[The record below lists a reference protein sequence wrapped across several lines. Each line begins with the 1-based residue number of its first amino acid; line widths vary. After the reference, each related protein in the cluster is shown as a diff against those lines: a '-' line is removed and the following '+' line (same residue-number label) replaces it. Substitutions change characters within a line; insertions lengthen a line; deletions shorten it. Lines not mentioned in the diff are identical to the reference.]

1 MKKIDVNM
9 KILMTIIV
17 LFALS
22 LSLMA
27 QPNQRQ
33 CQFQQKNPH
42 GIAALDLTDEQKAE
56 MKEIHLAQMKV
67 TQPLMDEVK
76 INKAKINALI
86 NKDNPDMKEI
96 VSLVEANGKIMT
108 QIQVKGIES
117 KVQIRALL
125 TDEQKV
131 IFNNHGS
138 KMQGK
143 KAMVQHRSHRRTPG
157 NCRF

>member
-1 MKKIDVNM
+1 MKKLDVNL

-27 QPNQRQ
+27 QPSQKQRQ
-33 CQFQQKNPH
+33 FHQKNQS
-42 GIAALDLTDEQKAE
+42 GVTALDLNDEQKTE
-56 MKEIHLAQMKV
+56 MKAIHLAQMKV

-86 NKDNPDMKEI
+86 NNDNPDMKEI
-96 VSLVEANGKIMT
+96 VSLVEANGKILT

-117 KVQIRALL
+117 KVKIRGLL

-131 IFNNHGS
+131 IFNAHGS
-138 KMQGK
+138 KIQGK
-143 KAMVQHRSHRRTPG
+143 KAMVQHRSQRRTPG
-157 NCRF
+157 ICRF